1 MGMCVCGGAVL
12 QCSFGAAPSVFNVLP
27 AARVMSS
34 MALASIMDNLPMANI
49 LPFVMCS
56 SPANPMVA
64 AATAAALGVLTPM
77 PCLPV
82 IPAPWTPG
90 APTVL
95 VGGKPALTSD
105 STLMCAY
112 GGVIKVNFPGTVN
125 IMTG

>member
-1 MGMCVCGGAVL
+1 MGMCVCGGSVL
-12 QCSFGAAPSVFNVLP
+12 QCSFGAAPSVLNVLP

-82 IPAPWTPG
+82 IPAPWAPG

-105 STLMCAY
+105 STLMCVY